1 MAENPSIRETLER
14 GEEETYK
21 GLEAPP
27 SMAAAG
33 AGAERERRRKG
44 GVGWCGGL
52 RGGGRVGVGVVVA
65 EDPPAR
71 IELVGWYAYAVC
83 SFFVLAV
90 LVPVLFPL
98 IIAQIASS
106 SDSPSTTATTTM
118 RGVSCSAKEM
128 ALYQRLVKHSIDV
141 GGSRFSAL
149 HWTVISWAAGVIA
162 VAPLLPQ
169 VAHQLDRGHHQSLL
183 LIAAITFGA
192 FFCLLTGFFKTAWLF
207 PFYIIFIVSAITV
220 SDSAHSR
227 YLALML
233 RGLTASSSGRHL
245 SLRRRAAGG
254 QLSLYSTAAGSL
266 GAAVIAAFVYHM
278 LRRSDQLTGLWV
290 VSIFSGLIWFI
301 AICHGLFSNRPA
313 SSISSSPSPSSPP
326 SLAHNMFD
334 KVSHALAVFSY
345 PHAVGSLAA
354 VFLSSFSTMC
364 IFTAGILYIIG
375 GLCIKPVMILSFLI
389 IYFAFPVLSLPG
401 IHALQLLLRTDAV
414 RMQLL
419 GFLLCAFV
427 SGAGF
432 YFKDRR
438 WRAAH
443 VILVGLVQS
452 TAAGALHAFGRVLL
466 LDCAPPGKE
475 GAFAAWLAW
484 ARAAGAG
491 VGFAV
496 GSASPGRIGAA
507 FGAAFLAS
515 LLGGLVLVFGSVSDE
530 GALVAA
536 GHVRKEELE
545 YERKMVGE
553 EGMSGIGL
561 SSNSGED
568 REGYIGRV
576 RV

>member
-1 MAENPSIRETLER
+1 MAENPSIREALER
-14 GEEETYK
+14 G
-21 GLEAPP
+21 
-27 SMAAAG
+27 
-33 AGAERERRRKG
+33 RRRRTRGSRRPRPWRRRRG
-44 GVGWCGGL
+44 GRGRSGSGGGRWRTEEGGWWGWCGGL
-52 RGGGRVGVGVVVA
+52 RGGGRGRGGGGGGPPG
-65 EDPPAR
+65 EDRAR
-71 IELVGWYAYAVC
+71 GWYAYAVC

-149 HWTVISWAAGVIA
+149 HWTAISWAAGVIA

-313 SSISSSPSPSSPP
+313 SSISSSPP
-326 SLAHNMFD
+326 
-334 KVSHALAVFSY
+334 VV
-345 PHAVGSLAA
+345 AA
-354 VFLSSFSTMC
+354 V
-364 IFTAGILYIIG
+364 AGAQHVRQGIARPSRVQLPARGRQPRRRLPLVVLDDVHLHRRHSVHHRRPMHQARHDPIL
-375 GLCIKPVMILSFLI
+375 LD
-389 IYFAFPVLSLPG
+389 
-401 IHALQLLLRTDAV
+401 H
-414 RMQLL
+414 
-419 GFLLCAFV
+419 LLCVPGPVAPRNPRPAAAPPHGR
-427 SGAGF
+427 GADAAPGVPPLRVRL
-432 YFKDRR
+432 RR
-438 WRAAH
+438 GVLLQGPEVAGGARHPRRARPEH
-443 VILVGLVQS
+443 RGR
-452 TAAGALHAFGRVLL
+452 ALHAFGRVLL

-507 FGAAFLAS
+507 FGVAFLAS
-515 LLGGLVLVFGSVSDE
+515 LLGAWCSSS
-530 GALVAA
+530 GA
-536 GHVRKEELE
+536 
-545 YERKMVGE
+545 
-553 EGMSGIGL
+553 
-561 SSNSGED
+561 
-568 REGYIGRV
+568 
-576 RV
+576 